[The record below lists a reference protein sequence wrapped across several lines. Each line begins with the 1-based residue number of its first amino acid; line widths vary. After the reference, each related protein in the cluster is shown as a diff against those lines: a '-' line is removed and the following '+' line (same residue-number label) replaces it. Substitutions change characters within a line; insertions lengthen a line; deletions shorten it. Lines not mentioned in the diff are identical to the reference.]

1 MVSDED
7 TVMEYS
13 SSGSIFLVKSQEY
26 LRQRIFLLGGLTLT
40 GLWEPWKED
49 VSCCSVQSTRWRPSQ
64 TYISVQLCWFR
75 TNFFLLQVF
84 FWHNSEPFDLYWPR
98 SARSVHA
105 AVIII
110 VWVQTFFINSNPVS
124 SLDPAAIVPLN
135 SILKL
140 LSNYVPETRMVY
152 RALWRQE
159 RFCFYMDGL
168 GLTFLCSTIKAWQ
181 NHYTCKAVHCCRLKI
196 QMDVVV
202 SSDGLGIIAPT
213 VSKKSVGLVRVKMW
227 ADCNKVTI
235 LLYS

>member
-1 MVSDED
+1 MSVVAVFRAPGGGQAKHIYVCSFVHLEIIFFCCR
-7 TVMEYS
+7 YS
-13 SSGSIFLVKSQEY
+13 SDTTVNHLIF
-26 LRQRIFLLGGLTLT
+26 
-40 GLWEPWKED
+40 D
-49 VSCCSVQSTRWRPSQ
+49 
-64 TYISVQLCWFR
+64 
-75 TNFFLLQVF
+75 
-84 FWHNSEPFDLYWPR
+84 PR

-105 AVIII
+105 VVIIF

-152 RALWRQE
+152 RALWRRE
-159 RFCFYMDGL
+159 RFCF
-168 GLTFLCSTIKAWQ
+168 SIKAWQ